1 MYPTFQSTWFKN
13 VGWNA
18 GLVCCYLYRQKKWK
32 SGISCMPGV
41 YVKRL
46 LLRVVNYA
54 DISKSCSLG
63 SYFYWCIDSLH
74 I

>member
-1 MYPTFQSTWFKN
+1 MYPTFQSKMLDEMLGWFVVTYADK
-13 VGWNA
+13 
-18 GLVCCYLYRQKKWK
+18 KKWK
-32 SGISCMPGV
+32 SGISRMPGV

-46 LLRVVNYA
+46 LLRVVSYA